1 MSQNITLKQIKKF
14 KIQTNSNSIFRLARN
29 TALKSEIEDLAMDW
43 ESFRKINHTFSDV
56 VSGEMPVTNQK
67 SSGRCWGFAGLNLF
81 RIYLGRKYNLKKF
94 EFSQSYFMFWDK
106 FEKSNY
112 FLENIIAT
120 LNEPRDGRLLMHL
133 VSNPIQDGGQ
143 WHMFINLINKYGVVP
158 QTEMPET
165 FQSSKSMRMN
175 RMITRKLREFSKTLR
190 DANKK
195 GATLKEL
202 RSIKTDMLGIVY
214 RLLTI
219 HLGTPPDMFEWQVR
233 DRKKIFHR
241 FEGLTPKRFFLN
253 HVQLDLD
260 DYVCLINCPMSDKI
274 YNEVYTVKYLG
285 NVIGGEDIKY
295 LNLDSKRLKEAAVA
309 SIKDDNPVWF
319 GCDVGK
325 YFHRKLGV
333 MDIDLFDFDLFYGTD
348 FPMTKADRLEYGDSQ
363 MTHAMLFTGVDLN
376 SKMKPRKWRVENS
389 WGNKRS
395 DRGYDIMTD
404 KWFDEYNYE
413 VVVHK
418 EYLTDEELGAYKK
431 EPVKLPPWDPM
442 GALAK

>member
-1 MSQNITLKQIKKF
+1 M
-14 KIQTNSNSIFRLARN
+14 
-29 TALKSEIEDLAMDW
+29 
-43 ESFRKINHTFSDV
+43 
-56 VSGEMPVTNQK
+56 
-67 SSGRCWGFAGLNLF
+67 
-81 RIYLGRKYNLKKF
+81 
-94 EFSQSYFMFWDK
+94 
-106 FEKSNY
+106 
-112 FLENIIAT
+112 
-120 LNEPRDGRLLMHL
+120 
-133 VSNPIQDGGQ
+133 
-143 WHMFINLINKYGVVP
+143 
-158 QTEMPET
+158 
-165 FQSSKSMRMN
+165 
-175 RMITRKLREFSKTLR
+175 
-190 DANKK
+190 
-195 GATLKEL
+195 
-202 RSIKTDMLGIVY
+202 
-214 RLLTI
+214 
-219 HLGTPPDMFEWQVR
+219 
-233 DRKKIFHR
+233 
-241 FEGLTPKRFFLN
+241 
-253 HVQLDLD
+253 QLDLD

-418 EYLTDEELGAYKK
+418 EYLTDEELGTYKK